1 MPTEP
6 PSTRRIDRRIVTAQ
20 VLLGAALALAYLRAD
35 AASGLPWTWLA
46 LLLAGAAAGIG
57 GAALLALR
65 PVFRVA
71 PTPRHDG
78 VLVTHGIYR
87 WLRHPM
93 YNAVLLV
100 VAAVALHRPDP
111 WVLAAAGANV
121 VFYSTKARYEEGLL
135 RAHYPDYE
143 AYRRRT
149 LGVLPGW

>member
-1 MPTEP
+1 MRTESP
-6 PSTRRIDRRIVTAQ
+6 PTRRIDRRIVAVQ
-20 VLLGAALALAYLRAD
+20 VVLGAALAAAYLRSD
-35 AASGLPWTWLA
+35 AASNPPFNWPA
-46 LLLAGAAAGIG
+46 LVLAGIAAGIG
-57 GAALLALR
+57 VAALLALR

-71 PTPRHDG
+71 PTPRRDG
-78 VLVTHGIYR
+78 ILVTHGIYR

-121 VFYSTKARYEEGLL
+121 VFYLTKARYEEGLL